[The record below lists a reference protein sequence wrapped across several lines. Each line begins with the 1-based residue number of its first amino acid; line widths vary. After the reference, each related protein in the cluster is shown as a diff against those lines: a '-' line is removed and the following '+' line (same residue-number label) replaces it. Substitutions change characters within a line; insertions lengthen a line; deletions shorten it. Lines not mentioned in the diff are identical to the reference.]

1 MASTEIQTLLTY
13 IEGFGLLLAFSSVR
27 GHLWVDRLEQWARD
41 YDIRKYKLSDING
54 AISEMILGGIS
65 SLPYIIFGGISF
77 WAIFQ
82 GGILVGAIITFG
94 VIVTI
99 FRWFSDG
106 NFTATL
112 GVLIAAFGFTVG
124 FIIP

>member
-1 MASTEIQTLLTY
+1 MTSPEIQTLLTY

-27 GHLWVDRLEQWARD
+27 GHLWVDRLEEWARD
-41 YDIRKYKLSDING
+41 YDIRKYKSSDINV
-54 AISEMILGGIS
+54 AISEMIIEGIC
-65 SLPYIIFGGISF
+65 SLPFIIFGGLSV

-82 GGILVGAIITFG
+82 GGILVGAVIAFGII
-94 VIVTI
+94 VAI

-106 NFTATL
+106 DFTATL

>member
-1 MASTEIQTLLTY
+1 MTSPEIQTLLTY

-41 YDIRKYKLSDING
+41 YDIRKYKPSDING

-82 GGILVGAIITFG
+82 GGILVGATITFG

-124 FIIP
+124 FIAP